1 MANDR
6 TCQKSAFRTTLDQT
20 LVPWLDGN
28 FARARAIEG
37 SPIVLHIIL
46 TVVAVLFVA
55 AVVVGYLVLVV
66 SDVRRTNG
74 EPLDPDGQR
83 SLDAHEQSDAQRRVN
98 KGARGGG
105 W

>member
-1 MANDR
+1 MPCLDENITCAR
-6 TCQKSAFRTTLDQT
+6 T
-20 LVPWLDGN
+20 
-28 FARARAIEG
+28 IEG
-37 SPIVLHIIL
+37 SPIMLHIIL
-46 TVVAVLFVA
+46 AVVAVLFVA
-55 AVVVGYLVLVV
+55 SVAVAYLVLVV

-83 SLDAHEQSDAQRRVN
+83 SLDAHEQRDGQRRVN